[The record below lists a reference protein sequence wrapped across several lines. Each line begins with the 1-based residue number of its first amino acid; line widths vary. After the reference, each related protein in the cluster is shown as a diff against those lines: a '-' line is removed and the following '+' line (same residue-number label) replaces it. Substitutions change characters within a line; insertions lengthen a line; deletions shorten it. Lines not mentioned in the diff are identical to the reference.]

1 MDLSKVPDLELRQK
15 VKALTEQSE
24 ALGEEIDREV
34 DRVTGALREKR
45 NAIEKQIESLL
56 GNRYIDGRCDV
67 SGLPIFD
74 TDDIVSEHTTMLA
87 CLAEAEEKAAA

>member
-15 VKALTEQSE
+15 VKALTEQSK

-34 DRVTGALREKR
+34 DRVVGSLRDKR
-45 NAIEKQIESLL
+45 NAIEKQIETLL
-56 GNRYIDGRCDV
+56 GDRYIESTCDV

-74 TDDIVSEHTTMLA
+74 TD
-87 CLAEAEEKAAA
+87 EATHMTFLSCFEEDEAEKAAA